1 MPCNLGG
8 LQDIF
13 YILIKKLS
21 FTESSLCFHRKGKIS
36 ATVVTSDGPQERE
49 EVFYTIPLQGRRR
62 HSVGGYLTT
71 GAAGAG
77 EVTTVPSEVPRMPPP
92 RFNQKE
98 EDTIKRR
105 KPKNFSFKGKRVTF
119 QKELFVLKYIITLIT
134 K

>member
-1 MPCNLGG
+1 MS
-8 LQDIF
+8 D
-13 YILIKKLS
+13 
-21 FTESSLCFHRKGKIS
+21 RKGKIS
-36 ATVVTSDGPQERE
+36 TTVVTNDGPQERE

-77 EVTTVPSEVPRMPPP
+77 EVTAVPSEVPRMPPP

-105 KPKNFSFKGKRVTF
+105 RPKNFSFKGEF
-119 QKELFVLKYIITLIT
+119 NIIVCLIQIY
-134 K
+134 KCCLYYRLSPISID